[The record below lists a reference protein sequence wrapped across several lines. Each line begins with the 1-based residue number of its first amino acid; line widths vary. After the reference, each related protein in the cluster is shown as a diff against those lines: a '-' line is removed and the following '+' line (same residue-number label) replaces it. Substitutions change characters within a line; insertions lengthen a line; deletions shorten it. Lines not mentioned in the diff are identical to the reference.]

1 METKKSNNIKPD
13 ISSLAFWDVRFED
26 LDFEKDKFFII
37 EKVLNY
43 GLWNDF
49 VELVKFYGRDTIK
62 KEIIKSAYLKKDVLN
77 FVCVYFDLKRKEFKC
92 YNRRQSSQELWNF

>member
-1 METKKSNNIKPD
+1 MKDNNSNQKPNISRLP
-13 ISSLAFWDVRFED
+13 FWDVKYED
-26 LDFEKDKFFII
+26 LDYEKDKFFII

-49 VELVKFYGRDTIK
+49 VELVKFYGKDTIR

-77 FVCVYFDLKRKEFKC
+77 FVCEYFDLKRKQFKC